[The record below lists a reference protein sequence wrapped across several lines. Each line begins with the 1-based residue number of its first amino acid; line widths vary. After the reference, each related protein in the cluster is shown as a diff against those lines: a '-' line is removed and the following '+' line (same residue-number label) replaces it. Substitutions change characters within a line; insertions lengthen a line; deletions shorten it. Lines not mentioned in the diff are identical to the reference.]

1 MKSLPFLLFILRL
14 ASSLNAQP
22 SDCTFSQ
29 PAVAIHFGAGNL
41 PDLNT
46 GSLTNY
52 YRVSTSCP
60 TDGHYSY
67 ASSTHS
73 CFRDDW
79 HTLAHDHTGDAS
91 GNMMLVNGA
100 YSPGIFLT
108 TTITGLKG
116 NAIYEFGAWLMNL
129 CKPTY
134 KCPFPLLPNLSIRLE
149 TPMGKLVAQFASGEV
164 QRVAKPR
171 WTQYR
176 AYFTTPAS
184 TTTLILTMIN
194 KAPGGCGNDFV
205 LDDITFRE
213 CIKTITRPRTVSPP
227 TTTPNPIAKKKQP
240 ATKSPIPKKIDQGAV
255 RKEPKIHQVAK
266 RPADPSLYSVS
277 VPTQKRNIFPTP
289 PLILTTRENPLVKRI
304 ETEAGEIRIELYDNG
319 EIDDD
324 TVSIYHN
331 NSLVKGHAR
340 LSGIPITFTIGVNP
354 AQSHHELVMVAD
366 NLGSIPPNTSVMIIT
381 AGGKRYEVFISSNE
395 QKNARVIIDLK

>member
-1 MKSLPFLLFILRL
+1 VKSLLFLLFVFRL
-14 ASSLNAQP
+14 ALPLNAQP

-29 PAVAIHFGAGNL
+29 PAVAIRFGAGNL

-46 GSLTNY
+46 ASLTNY

-67 ASSTHS
+67 ASSTRS

-79 HTLAHDHTGDAS
+79 HTLAGDHTGDAS

-100 YSPGIFLT
+100 YDPGTFLR

-116 NAIYEFGAWLMNL
+116 STIYEFGAWLMNL

-134 KCPFPLLPNLSIRLE
+134 KCPFPLLPKLSIRLE
-149 TPMGKLVAQFASGEV
+149 TAMGKLIANFATGEV
-164 QRVAKPR
+164 PRVAKPR

-184 TTTLILTMIN
+184 ISTLILTMTN
-194 KAPGGCGNDFV
+194 NAPGGCGNDFA

-213 CIKTITRPRTVSPP
+213 CIKTITRPKTVTPKATPP
-227 TTTPNPIAKKKQP
+227 KPVAKKKQP
-240 ATKSPIPKKIDQGAV
+240 ATKNPIPKKIN
-255 RKEPKIHQVAK
+255 PTL
-266 RPADPSLYSVS
+266 PSPYSVS

-289 PLILTTRENPLVKRI
+289 PMILTTRENPLVKRI

-319 EIDDD
+319 EIDGD

-331 NSLVKGHAR
+331 NSLVKAHAR
-340 LSGIPITFTIGVNP
+340 LSGIPIIFTISVNP
-354 AQSHHELVMVAD
+354 AQPHHELVMVAD

-395 QKNARVIIDLK
+395 QKNARVILDLK